1 MPLARRPNTTE
12 FEGVTYRPRHGL
24 IMYAVRIVTLALT
37 AAAARADAAALAMF
51 SSLIVWVVKNRE
63 TPELRSPEVG
73 ISALQARIKG

>member
-12 FEGVTYRPRHGL
+12 LEGVTYRPRHGL

-51 SSLIVWVVKNRE
+51 SALIVWVF
-63 TPELRSPEVG
+63 SPFSCWLFFSDASS
-73 ISALQARIKG
+73 I